1 MSNQFMNARTAI
13 EDILAEKEALLK
25 KAGDQVAKVAINLN
39 TRSVTDMNA
48 INNDINKLLNGF
60 SDAEKVT
67 IMRFAIAKIIVNL

>member
-25 KAGDQVAKVAINLN
+25 KAGDQVAKVAISLN
-39 TRSVTDMNA
+39 SRSITDMNA

-60 SDAEKVT
+60 TDAEKVT
-67 IMRFAIAKIIVNL
+67 IMRFAIVKIIVNL

>member
-48 INNDINKLLNGF
+48 ISNDINKLLNGF
-60 SDAEKVT
+60 TDAEKVM

>member
-39 TRSVTDMNA
+39 SRSVTDMSV

-60 SDAEKVT
+60 TDAEKVT

>member
-25 KAGDQVAKVAINLN
+25 KAGDQVAKVAISLN
-39 TRSVTDMNA
+39 SRSITDMNA

-60 SDAEKVT
+60 TDAEKVT

>member
-25 KAGDQVAKVAINLN
+25 KAGYQVAKVAISLN
-39 TRSVTDMNA
+39 SRSITDMNA

-60 SDAEKVT
+60 TDAEKVT
-67 IMRFAIAKIIVNL
+67 IMRFAIVKIIVNL

>member
-60 SDAEKVT
+60 TDAEKVT

>member
-25 KAGDQVAKVAINLN
+25 KAGDHVAKVAINLN
-39 TRSVTDMNA
+39 SRSVTDMSV
-48 INNDINKLLNGF
+48 INNDISKLLNGF
-60 SDAEKVT
+60 TDAEKVT

>member
-39 TRSVTDMNA
+39 SRSVTDMTA

-60 SDAEKVT
+60 TDAEKVT

>member
-39 TRSVTDMNA
+39 SRSVTDMNA

-60 SDAEKVT
+60 TDAEKVT
-67 IMRFAIAKIIVNL
+67 IIRFAIAKIIVNL

>member
-25 KAGDQVAKVAINLN
+25 KARDQVAKVAINLN
-39 TRSVTDMNA
+39 SRSVTDMTA

-60 SDAEKVT
+60 TDAEKVT

>member
-39 TRSVTDMNA
+39 SRSVTDMNA

-60 SDAEKVT
+60 TDAEKVT

>member
-25 KAGDQVAKVAINLN
+25 KAGDQVAKVAISLN
-39 TRSVTDMNA
+39 SRSITDMNA

-60 SDAEKVT
+60 TDAEKVT
-67 IMRFAIAKIIVNL
+67 IMRFAIAKVIVNL